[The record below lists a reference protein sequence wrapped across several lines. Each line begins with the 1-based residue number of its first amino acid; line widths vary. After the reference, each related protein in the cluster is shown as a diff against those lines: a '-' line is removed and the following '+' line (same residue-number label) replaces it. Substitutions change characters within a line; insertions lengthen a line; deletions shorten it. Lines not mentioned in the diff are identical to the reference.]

1 MSATA
6 RALAAA
12 GATRLDVLLTLVDRD
27 DSYSDSRV
35 PADAVEGAAH
45 VARAWFVASES
56 VSPSP
61 NPRASAPLAGVEPT
75 LASLAPLVHALFRSP
90 HGDPP
95 ARVRT
100 LTSALDLAALGFRR
114 AARGAESTASIDAAP
129 AARRVVEALARVVA
143 ASPDPSAREKAR
155 LALSRAFACADA
167 SARFRL
173 VSELL
178 ADAPSPAVAAMVLT
192 RATRDA
198 AAEWDVEPDFQVE
211 FAREEESREEIATR
225 DPTPSFAFATPEA
238 LALVE
243 GQIRRAIGTHA
254 SDATWP
260 PAHDPAGAADVL
272 GAALNYVRFATMRG
286 SRADR
291 AGAWKRR
298 REVMAASVVPA
309 RAWAARRLDA
319 IVAEEARE
327 RGVEEGGESS
337 RERAAW
343 EAQMGLHHV
352 VEVCDRVVEFVRE
365 EESREGIAR
374 STGKGEAEGKAEGK
388 AEGEAEGEAS
398 ARE

>member
-1 MSATA
+1 M
-6 RALAAA
+6 
-12 GATRLDVLLTLVDRD
+12 
-27 DSYSDSRV
+27 
-35 PADAVEGAAH
+35 
-45 VARAWFVASES
+45 
-56 VSPSP
+56 
-61 NPRASAPLAGVEPT
+61 
-75 LASLAPLVHALFRSP
+75 
-90 HGDPP
+90 
-95 ARVRT
+95 
-100 LTSALDLAALGFRR
+100 GFRR
-114 AARGAESTASIDAAP
+114 AARGAASTASIDAAP
-129 AARRVVEALARVVA
+129 AARRVVETLARVVA

-173 VSELL
+173 TTELL

-198 AAEWDVEPDFQVE
+198 AAEWDVEPDVPAERARVE
-211 FAREEESREEIATR
+211 KRREDVATR

-291 AGAWKRR
+291 AGAWTRR

-327 RGVEEGGESS
+327 RGVEEGGEST
-337 RERAAW
+337 RERVAW

-352 VEVCDRVVEFVRE
+352 VEVCDRVAEFVRE